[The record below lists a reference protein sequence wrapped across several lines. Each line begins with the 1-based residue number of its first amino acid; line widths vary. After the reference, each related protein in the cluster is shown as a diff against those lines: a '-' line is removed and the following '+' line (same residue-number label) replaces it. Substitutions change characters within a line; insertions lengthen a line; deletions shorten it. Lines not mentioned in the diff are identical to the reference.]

1 MSRPVTRRTA
11 ITAGLAAAGAL
22 AVPAAAA
29 ASPSRREGTL
39 LTAAAP
45 SPVLGEDIDYIA
57 YLPHG
62 YDRGR
67 RRYPVVYLLH
77 GRGDD
82 MTGWSRMKP
91 VLDELIADRRI
102 PPVIAV
108 MPDAQWSEAGNY
120 YVDSAFTGTPPG
132 RPVETAFTTDL
143 IAHVDGAY
151 RTRTDRASRLVGG
164 YSMGGAGALR
174 YVLAHQDLFAAALV
188 LSPAVYTPTPP
199 ADSSVREFGAFGRG
213 EERFAEDVYLAR
225 NYPALLSTVD
235 VASPVHVYVAVG
247 DDEWPNPNPEDFHHD
262 LDFEAG
268 VVHNHLKRTAGVS
281 TEFRVLGGGHDWDVW
296 GPAFEAGL
304 PHLLEALAED

>member
-1 MSRPVTRRTA
+1 MSRPVTRRAA
-11 ITAGLAAAGAL
+11 ITAGLAAAGSL
-22 AVPAAAA
+22 AVPAGAA
-29 ASPSRREGTL
+29 ASPPRREGTL

-62 YDRGR
+62 YHRAR

-82 MTGWSRMKP
+82 MTGWTRIKS
-91 VLDELIADRRI
+91 VLDELIAARRI

-108 MPDAQWSEAGNY
+108 MPDAPYSEAGGY
-120 YVDSAFTGTPPG
+120 YVDSAFTGIPAG

-143 IAHVDGAY
+143 IAHVDAAY

-188 LSPAVYTPTPP
+188 LSPAVYTPAPP
-199 ADSSVREFGAFGRG
+199 ADSSVREFGAFGEG
-213 EERFAEDVYLAR
+213 DLRFAEEVYLAK
-225 NYPALLSTVD
+225 NYPALLSIVD
-235 VASPVHVYVAVG
+235 TAAPVHVYVAVG
-247 DDEWPNPNPEDFHHD
+247 DDEWPNPDPADFRHD
-262 LDFEAG
+262 LDFEAA
-268 VVHNHLKRTAGVS
+268 VVHNHLKRTPGVS
-281 TEFRVLGGGHDWDVW
+281 TQFRVLGGGHDWDVW
-296 GPAFEAGL
+296 APAFETGL
-304 PHLLEALAED
+304 PHLLAALEQA

>member
-1 MSRPVTRRTA
+1 MSSPVTRRAA

-22 AVPAAAA
+22 AVPAAAS
-29 ASPSRREGTL
+29 ASPARREGTL
-39 LTAAAP
+39 TTAAAP
-45 SPVLGEDIDYIA
+45 SPVLGEDIAYIA
-57 YLPHG
+57 YLPYG
-62 YDRGR
+62 YRRGR
-67 RRYPVVYLLH
+67 NRYPVVYLLH

-91 VLDELIADRRI
+91 VLDELIAEHRI

-108 MPDAQWSEAGNY
+108 MPDAQYSEAGGY
-120 YVDSAFTGTPPG
+120 YVDSAFTGTPAG

-143 IAHVDGAY
+143 IAHVDGTY

-199 ADSSVREFGAFGRG
+199 ADSSVREFGAFGDG
-213 EERFAEDVYLAR
+213 ETRFAEEVYLAK
-225 NYPALLSTVD
+225 NYPALLATVD
-235 VASPVHVYVAVG
+235 TALPVHTYVAVG
-247 DDEWPNPNPEDFHHD
+247 DDEWANPDPADFRHD
-262 LDFEAG
+262 LDFEAA
-268 VVHNHLKRTAGVS
+268 VVHNHLKRTPGVS

-296 GPAFEAGL
+296 EPAFADGL
-304 PHLLEALAED
+304 PHLFTALGEA